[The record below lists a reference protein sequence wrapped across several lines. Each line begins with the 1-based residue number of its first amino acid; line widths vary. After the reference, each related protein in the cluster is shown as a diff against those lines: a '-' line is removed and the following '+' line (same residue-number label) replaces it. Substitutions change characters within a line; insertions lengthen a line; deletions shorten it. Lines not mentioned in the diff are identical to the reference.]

1 MTLNDYISQVV
12 VLQSTSRACAKVR
25 AGRVVQL
32 FVFIAINLFTD
43 CT

>member
-1 MTLNDYISQVV
+1 MTLNYISQVV

-25 AGRVVQL
+25 AERVVRF
-32 FVFIAINLFTD
+32 FVFIAINLFID